1 MAITRRIPTCTG
13 VSANADSCRNLILRQ
28 NRRVLGQLFCSDVRD
43 FEKHRIQDMGTSFDV
58 GEEQTVTRSQSVV
71 ARVVGGDTLI
81 VPIRGKVGDLASI
94 YSLNG
99 TGSLIW
105 RLLECPRTLGELVAA
120 VSREYEVD
128 SKLADRDVR
137 KFICEMSSAGLVE
150 SPTAVA
156 MQGAE
161 TSGAGETGSREN

>member
-1 MAITRRIPTCTG
+1 
-13 VSANADSCRNLILRQ
+13 
-28 NRRVLGQLFCSDVRD
+28 
-43 FEKHRIQDMGTSFDV
+43 MGTSFDV